1 MDNKKIVA
9 FSVGRPKIYLLENMR
24 LGEEKEYKI
33 PDGCVPRLMRER
45 LRSSARNAKVIIST
59 SVLQKPGY
67 ITVRRIG

>member
-1 MDNKKIVA
+1 MINKKIVA
-9 FSVGRPKIYLLENMR
+9 FSVGRPRVYLLENMR
-24 LGEEKEYKI
+24 LGEERNFKI
-33 PDGCVPRLMRER
+33 PDCLPRLMRER